1 MEIRVLPISA
11 LVPNNGQLEGLPRNP
26 RFIRDEKYKKLVKSM
41 REHPLLSELREL
53 IVYPLG
59 KAGNKRG
66 AKYMVCDSNQRL
78 KVLQESGD
86 KEVVCK
92 VLDKSTTIEQI
103 KAYVRKSNNEYGE
116 FDFDMLANEFG
127 SIELEEWDLDLTSW
141 EAKEQDFDGVG
152 GEIDITDFDE
162 EMKLEIKIA
171 DELYDDVKARLHRI
185 DNSPEM
191 ALLRV
196 VGYTEDML
204 EI

>member
-1 MEIRVLPISA
+1 MPISA

-66 AKYMVCDSNQRL
+66 AKYMVCDGNQRL

-127 SIELEEWDLDLTSW
+127 SIELEEWDLDLTTW